1 MKSAMNN
8 RIIELFQNYLSKTAT
23 DLEKRE
29 LNLWIASN
37 SELQE
42 WLEMQLRESENV
54 MDEAQQIRILEN
66 IHRKIDKQNQK
77 KFAFPSWLKN
87 AAAIALVLIT
97 TGSIFY
103 AIRSNKSEPTYY
115 SSVEA
120 MRGQKSNITLPDGT
134 KVILNS
140 ESTLKYNTDFNQK
153 SREIALDGEAFF
165 EVAKNTNLPF
175 VVEVGNLSI
184 KAVGTAFNVRAY
196 SNENIVST
204 TLTEGKVSVKTPY
217 ETMDLIPNERM
228 EFSRDEKK
236 LEKIQL
242 ENAKLSLGWLN
253 DQLSFE
259 NTTLAV
265 VASNLSRIY
274 NIEIELSSESIKQQR
289 FTGIISNNSLQS
301 VLRIL
306 SLTSPIRYT
315 IKDNK
320 VILYE
325 VKDERKL
332 FGEN

>member
-87 AAAIALVLIT
+87 AAAIAIVLIT

-274 NIEIELSSESIKQQR
+274 NVEIELSSESIKQQR

>member
-175 VVEVGNLSI
+175 VVQVGNLSI

-274 NIEIELSSESIKQQR
+274 NVEIELSSESIKQQR

>member
-29 LNLWIASN
+29 LNLWIALN

>member
-140 ESTLKYNTDFNQK
+140 ESTLKYNTDFYQK

-274 NIEIELSSESIKQQR
+274 NVEIELSSESIKQQR

>member
-103 AIRSNKSEPTYY
+103 AIRSNNSEPTYY

-140 ESTLKYNTDFNQK
+140 ESTLKYNTDFNK
-153 SREIALDGEAFF
+153 KTREIALDGEAFF
-165 EVAKNTNLPF
+165 DVAKSTHLPF
-175 VVEVGNLSI
+175 IVEAGSLSI

-236 LEKIQL
+236 I
-242 ENAKLSLGWLN
+242 GR
-253 DQLSFE
+253 
-259 NTTLAV
+259 
-265 VASNLSRIY
+265 ASCR
-274 NIEIELSSESIKQQR
+274 
-289 FTGIISNNSLQS
+289 
-301 VLRIL
+301 
-306 SLTSPIRYT
+306 
-315 IKDNK
+315 
-320 VILYE
+320 
-325 VKDERKL
+325 ERV
-332 FGEN
+332 

>member
-175 VVEVGNLSI
+175 VVQVGNLSI

>member
-23 DLEKRE
+23 DLEKRK

-274 NIEIELSSESIKQQR
+274 NVEIELSSESIKQQR

>member
-274 NIEIELSSESIKQQR
+274 NVEIELSSESIKQQR